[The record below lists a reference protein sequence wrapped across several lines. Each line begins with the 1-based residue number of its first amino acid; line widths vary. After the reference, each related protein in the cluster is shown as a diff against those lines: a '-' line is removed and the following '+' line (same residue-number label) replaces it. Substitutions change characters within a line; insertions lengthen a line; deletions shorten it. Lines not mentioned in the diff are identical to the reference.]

1 MNKKIIGIPI
11 SIILAYLFIYLLPFA
26 WTAIFAA
33 IPLLKLK
40 VKHALISGF
49 LIGFIA
55 PVSYYMLYP
64 LDLVSKLAAIIGNIV
79 GLNKI
84 IIVFIFPIM
93 YAVIMA
99 LSAMVFAGI
108 ANRPKK
114 A

>member
-11 SIILAYLFIYLLPFA
+11 SIILTYVLIYLFPFA

-40 VKHALISGF
+40 VKHAFISGI
-49 LIGFIA
+49 LIGLIV
-55 PVSYYMLYP
+55 PVSFYLLYP
-64 LDLVSKLAAIIGNIV
+64 LNLISNLAGIIGNIV

-84 IIVFIFPIM
+84 LIAFIFPIM
-93 YAVIMA
+93 YAVIMG
-99 LSAMVFAGI
+99 LSAMVISDI

>member
-1 MNKKIIGIPI
+1 MNKNILGIPI
-11 SIILAYLFIYLLPFA
+11 SIVLAYLLIYFFPVA

-40 VKHALISGF
+40 VKHAFISGF
-49 LIGFIA
+49 LIGLIVPISF
-55 PVSYYMLYP
+55 YMLYP
-64 LDLVSKLAAIIGNIV
+64 LDLLSKLAGIIGNIV

-84 IIVFIFPIM
+84 LIVFIFPIM

-99 LSAMVFAGI
+99 LSAIVFSDI
-108 ANRPKK
+108 ATRPKK

>member
-1 MNKKIIGIPI
+1 MNKKIWGIPI
-11 SIILAYLFIYLLPFA
+11 SIIIAYILVYLFSFA

-40 VKHALISGF
+40 PKHAFISGF
-49 LIGFIA
+49 LIGLIV
-55 PVSYYMLYP
+55 PVSFYMLYP
-64 LDLVSKLAAIIGNIV
+64 LGLVSELAGIIGNIV

-84 IIVFIFPIM
+84 IIVFVFPIM

-99 LSAMVFAGI
+99 LSATVFSGI
-108 ANRPKK
+108 ATRPKK